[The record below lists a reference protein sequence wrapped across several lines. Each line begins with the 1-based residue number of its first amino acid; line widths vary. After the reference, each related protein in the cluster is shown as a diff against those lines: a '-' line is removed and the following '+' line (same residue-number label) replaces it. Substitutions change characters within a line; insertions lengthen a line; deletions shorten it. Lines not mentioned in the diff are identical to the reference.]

1 MTQPI
6 PGSRPTPPWA
16 IVLIVAAGVAL
27 RLLGVRHG
35 LPEFTDEAAPFRW
48 ALDMWA
54 HPGGRI
60 DGNPHHFIYP
70 SLTLY
75 LHLGV
80 QRLHAALGQ
89 LAGVWPQPADYHL
102 AYALDP
108 TTMVVAARSVGIAAD
123 GVSLWCMV
131 RVGDRLQ
138 RGAGLVAAALF
149 ACSPIAIGTA
159 HAVFTDPVMLAFALL
174 ALKVM
179 LAYTPE
185 AGARARLTAAV
196 LIGLA
201 TGAKYPAAVLLAPL
215 TWTLVRAHGVRE
227 GVRHAVVAG
236 FLSLAT
242 FLVTT
247 PYALLDRVAFMRDLR
262 FDRVLASEGLLG
274 ATDGASGWRSWNALA
289 ADLGPFAALLA
300 LAGLGLALARARRDP
315 RLVTLVLAGAGLLA
329 PVLASPLRFERYL
342 IGGLAVAALL
352 AGVAWVSL
360 LARTPVRARL
370 AALALLLAATF
381 APLVRPAAV
390 AALARGGTTAGEARA
405 WCEANLPT
413 TAITLMEPYGPELPS
428 RRMVRSASSSALTA
442 SASPAWQARIRDRRS
457 WAVERVPTLVA
468 GRCVVTL
475 HPPSGVPTDITVFE
489 HASDFDRVLYDTR
502 LLAGVDYFISTS
514 AQRARFEADT
524 ARYADACAFYRVL
537 DAHFPVVAR
546 FESGPEHSGPAIV
559 VHRSAGTL
567 PAPAA
572 LGEQWWAERLPIEYR
587 RAAARVLNTDTAL
600 TTVDPGSGEPASWV
614 RGARPLYE
622 SQLARFA
629 EDLAY
634 DLIQADRPAP
644 AQRLMLAALAV
655 RPASQW
661 TCLLAVEASVGV
673 GDWRAVRD
681 AIGRTRRALSGAA
694 MDPALL
700 EREREAIARLRHR
713 D

>member
-1 MTQPI
+1 MTQPAVE
-6 PGSRPTPPWA
+6 SRPLPPWA
-16 IVLIVAAGVAL
+16 IVLVVAAGVAL
-27 RLLGVRHG
+27 RLIGVRHG

-60 DGNPHHFIYP
+60 DWNPHHFIYP

-75 LHLGV
+75 LHLAV
-80 QRLHAALGQ
+80 ERVHAWLGQ
-89 LAGVWPQPADYHL
+89 LAGVWPNPADYHL
-102 AYALDP
+102 AFALDP
-108 TTMVVAARSVGIAAD
+108 TPMAIAARAVGAAAD
-123 GVSLWCMV
+123 GVSLWALV
-131 RVGDRLQ
+131 RIGERLQ

-149 ACSPIAIGTA
+149 AFSPVAIGTA

-174 ALKVM
+174 ALNVM
-179 LAYTPE
+179 LAYAPAT
-185 AGARARLTAAV
+185 GLRTRLAAAV

-215 TWTLVRAHGVRE
+215 AWTFVRAHGVRQ
-227 GVRHAVVAG
+227 GLRHAVVAG
-236 FLSLAT
+236 FVALVT
-242 FLVTT
+242 FVVTT
-247 PYALLDRVAFMRDLR
+247 PYAVLDRVAFMRDLR

-274 ATDGASGWRSWNALA
+274 ATAGASGWRSWSALA
-289 ADLGPFAALLA
+289 ADLGPVAALLA
-300 LAGLGLALARARRDP
+300 LAGLGLAFARARRDP
-315 RLVTLVLAGAGLLA
+315 RLVTLALARAGLLA

-352 AGVAWVSL
+352 AGVALVSL

-413 TAITLMEPYGPELPS
+413 TAITLMEPYGPELAS
-428 RRMVRSASSSALTA
+428 RRMVRSASASALTA
-442 SASPAWQARIRDRRS
+442 SASPAWQARIRDRRA

-475 HPPSGVPTDITVFE
+475 HPPSGVPTDVSVFE
-489 HASDFDRVLYDTR
+489 HASDFNRVLYDTR
-502 LLAGVDYFISTS
+502 LLAGIDYFISTS

-524 ARYADACAFYRVL
+524 MRYADACAFYRVL
-537 DAHFPVVAR
+537 DTHFPVVAR
-546 FESGPEHSGPAIV
+546 FESTADQSGPAIV
-559 VHRSAGTL
+559 VHRNAGTL
-567 PAPAA
+567 PTPAP

-587 RAAARVLNTDTAL
+587 RAAARVLNTDSAL
-600 TTVDPGSGEPASWV
+600 TTIDPTTGEPAAWV
-614 RGARPLYE
+614 RGARPLYD
-622 SQLARFA
+622 SQLATFA

-673 GDWRAVRD
+673 HDWAAVRA
-681 AIGRTRRALSGAA
+681 AIGLTRSALRGAA
-694 MDPALL
+694 MDPALID
-700 EREREAIARLRHR
+700 REREAIAHLGRH